1 MQPSRMFHALA
12 ALALLVL
19 STPAAAVLQIEIT
32 EGAAGARPIAVV
44 PFGWAGEGEPP
55 EDIARVISSDLTR
68 SGQFEPMDRKDHVSQ
83 PTRADDVRFGN
94 WRTLGVDHVV
104 IGRVE
109 PLDDGPAYRVR
120 FRLFDVARQEQVAG
134 YSYEVGR
141 KGVRG
146 LAHEISDVVYEE
158 ITGERGAFSTRIGY
172 VAVQGSGDERRYTLQ
187 VSDYDGFNPRTILT
201 SRDPIMSP
209 AWSPDGERLAYVSF
223 EDGRPAIY
231 VQRVA
236 SGKREKVSSRAGI
249 NGAPAWSPDG
259 DRLAVTLSY
268 EGNPEIYV
276 LDLARDETRRITR
289 SGGIDTS
296 PVWTPDSDNL
306 IFTSDRSGGP
316 QIYSIPVDR
325 SERARRLTFEG
336 RYNADPDISPDGEQ
350 ITFVHRMENGRFRIA
365 VLDRGSELM
374 RVVSEG
380 RLDESPTFAPN
391 GRMVLFATAHQGRGV
406 LGSVST
412 DGRAAARLSQSQGD
426 VREPAW
432 GPFRD

>member
-1 MQPSRMFHALA
+1 MQSARMFHALA
-12 ALALLVL
+12 ALALMAL

-44 PFGWAGEGEPP
+44 PFGWAGEGNPP
-55 EDIARVISSDLTR
+55 EDIAGLISNDLTR
-68 SGQFEPMDRKDHVSQ
+68 SGEFEPMDRQDHVSQ
-83 PTRADDVRFGN
+83 PTRADEVRFGN

-104 IGRVE
+104 IGRVQ
-109 PLDDGPAYRVR
+109 PLDDGPGYNVR
-120 FRLFDVARQEQVAG
+120 FQLFDVARQEQMVG

-141 KGVRG
+141 NGVRS

-158 ITGERGAFSTRIGY
+158 ITGERGAFSTRIAY
-172 VAVQGSGDERRYTLQ
+172 VAVQGSGDQRRYTLQ

-201 SRDPIMSP
+201 SRDPVMSP
-209 AWSPDGERLAYVSF
+209 AWGPDGERLAYVSF

-236 SGKREKVSSRAGI
+236 SGGRKKVSSRAGI
-249 NGAPAWSPDG
+249 NGAPAWSPGG

-276 LDLARDETRRITR
+276 IDLASNETRRVTR

-296 PVWTPDSDNL
+296 PVWTPDGENL

-336 RYNADPDISPDGEQ
+336 NYNADPDISPDGERL
-350 ITFVHRMENGRFRIA
+350 TFVHRMQNGRFRIA

-380 RLDESPTFAPN
+380 QLDESPTFAPN
-391 GRMVLFATAHQGRGV
+391 GGMILFATDHRGRGV

>member
-1 MQPSRMFHALA
+1 MFHALA
-12 ALALLVL
+12 ALALMAL

-44 PFGWAGEGEPP
+44 PFGWAGEGNPP
-55 EDIARVISSDLTR
+55 EDIAGLISNDLTR
-68 SGQFEPMDRKDHVSQ
+68 SGEFEPMDRQDHVSQ
-83 PTRADDVRFGN
+83 PTRADEVRFGN

-104 IGRVE
+104 IGRVQ
-109 PLDDGPAYRVR
+109 PLDDGPGYNVR
-120 FRLFDVARQEQVAG
+120 FQLFDVARQEQMVG

-141 KGVRG
+141 NGVRS

-158 ITGERGAFSTRIGY
+158 ITGERGAFSTRIAY
-172 VAVQGSGDERRYTLQ
+172 VAVQGSGDQRRYTLQ

-201 SRDPIMSP
+201 SRDPVMSP
-209 AWSPDGERLAYVSF
+209 AWGPDGERLAYVSF

-236 SGKREKVSSRAGI
+236 SGGRKKVSSRAGI
-249 NGAPAWSPDG
+249 NGAPAWSPGG

-276 LDLARDETRRITR
+276 IDLASNETRRVTR

-296 PVWTPDSDNL
+296 PVWTPDGENL

-336 RYNADPDISPDGEQ
+336 NYNADPDISPDGERL
-350 ITFVHRMENGRFRIA
+350 TFVHRMQNGRFRIA

-380 RLDESPTFAPN
+380 QLDESPTFAPN
-391 GRMVLFATAHQGRGV
+391 GGMILFATDHRGRGV

>member
-1 MQPSRMFHALA
+1 MPSARIFHALA
-12 ALALLVL
+12 ALALMAL

-44 PFGWAGEGEPP
+44 PFGWAGEGNPP
-55 EDIARVISSDLTR
+55 EDIAGLISNDLTR
-68 SGQFEPMDRKDHVSQ
+68 SGEFEPMDRQDHVSQ
-83 PTRADDVRFGN
+83 PTRADEVRFGN

-104 IGRVE
+104 IGRVQ
-109 PLDDGPAYRVR
+109 PLDDGPGYNVR
-120 FRLFDVARQEQVAG
+120 FQLFDVARQEQMVG

-141 KGVRG
+141 NGVRS

-158 ITGERGAFSTRIGY
+158 ITGERGAFSTRIAY
-172 VAVQGSGDERRYTLQ
+172 VAVQGSGDQRRYTLQ
-187 VSDYDGFNPRTILT
+187 VSDYDGYNPRTILT
-201 SRDPIMSP
+201 SREPIMSP
-209 AWSPDGERLAYVSF
+209 AWGPDGERLAYVSF
-223 EDGRPAIY
+223 EEGRPAIY

-236 SGKREKVSSRAGI
+236 SGGRKKVSSRAGI
-249 NGAPAWSPDG
+249 NGAPAWSPGG
-259 DRLAVTLSY
+259 DRLAVTLSH

-276 LDLARDETRRITR
+276 LDLASNEARRVTR

-296 PVWTPDSDNL
+296 PVWTPDGENL

-336 RYNADPDISPDGEQ
+336 NYNADPDISPDGERL
-350 ITFVHRMENGRFRIA
+350 TFVHRMQNGRFRIA

-380 RLDESPTFAPN
+380 QLDESPTFAPN
-391 GRMVLFATAHQGRGV
+391 GGMILFATDHRGRGV